1 MEGERQ
7 REGQKSRESDCMREL
22 KKMIGVW
29 EKGEIK
35 MGRNRPKNEVTQEVG
50 VENYYLTQTDRWKI
64 KGMMEGNP
72 GQQQNTSI

>member
-1 MEGERQ
+1 
-7 REGQKSRESDCMREL
+7 
-22 KKMIGVW
+22 MIGVW